1 MPVEGYPATAGMD
14 NAEKSGAY
22 DDSESLRFKPE
33 EVVEFEASRQSRIVN
48 AGFLLLALSYM
59 WPYQTMVQ
67 TQNFLTMKFP
77 EEALTVGNVMMNC
90 TTWPFLIMHL
100 LMTFT
105 GFSRRLPYTCKIVV
119 PSFVTVAVALYLIVT
134 LASVSSVPF
143 LLNSLYASGIL
154 LAAIPQGIME
164 PASVDMA
171 GLFPSALTSK
181 NVMTGNGLCGLLVS
195 SLNIATRLASH
206 GFEPIDLD
214 SAQQLTFV
222 FFAIMAVVGVSAVVV
237 YLYMVRRSPYYST
250 YVKKEHKSPA
260 DEDEDEGG
268 GGDGVRDGGAVSAA
282 LEAIRYVWPSVL
294 SLAIVYITTL
304 GLWPVLPGTTCIN
317 SDPTVDTTLKSWW
330 FDIILFTF
338 NFADFLSKSEPYS
351 LKWGAEALSPKMH
364 LICAV
369 VRALIFF
376 PLILYSSAPQSYD
389 PLVARWVVLGAVFL
403 LGISNG
409 FLTTIIFMRGP
420 KALPSDSSNQLAEQA
435 STLLVTGLYF
445 GIAFGCLVA
454 YELGKLLPM
463 GECFS

>member
-1 MPVEGYPATAGMD
+1 
-14 NAEKSGAY
+14 
-22 DDSESLRFKPE
+22 
-33 EVVEFEASRQSRIVN
+33 
-48 AGFLLLALSYM
+48 
-59 WPYQTMVQ
+59 
-67 TQNFLTMKFP
+67 
-77 EEALTVGNVMMNC
+77 
-90 TTWPFLIMHL
+90 
-100 LMTFT
+100 
-105 GFSRRLPYTCKIVV
+105 
-119 PSFVTVAVALYLIVT
+119 
-134 LASVSSVPF
+134 
-143 LLNSLYASGIL
+143 
-154 LAAIPQGIME
+154 ME

-222 FFAIMAVVGVSAVVV
+222 YFTIMAVVGVSAVVV

-260 DEDEDEGG
+260 DQDEDEGG

-304 GLWPVLPGTTCIN
+304 GLWPVLPGITCIN

-330 FDIILFTF
+330 FDIILFTY

-454 YELGKLLPM
+454 YSQGKNLPM